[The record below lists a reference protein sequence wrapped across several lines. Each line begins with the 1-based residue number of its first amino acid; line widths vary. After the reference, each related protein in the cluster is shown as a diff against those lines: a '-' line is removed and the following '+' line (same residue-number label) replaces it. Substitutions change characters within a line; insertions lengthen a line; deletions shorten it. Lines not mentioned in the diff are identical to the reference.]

1 MVPMTRETEI
11 VDRVVALLDPA
22 LTGIE
27 QGAADTELKDLL
39 VLVRE
44 LLTDFIGSVERHPG
58 IEAATADLYA
68 AAVALVRAS
77 SASPR
82 PGPRKLRLF
91 REARARFAERLAAAK
106 PGKAGSR
113 TAWRHQELMIPA

>member
-1 MVPMTRETEI
+1 MTRETEI

-27 QGAADTELKDLL
+27 QGAADVELKDLL

-68 AAVALVRAS
+68 AAVALVRDSA
-77 SASPR
+77 ASPR
-82 PGPRKLRLF
+82 PRKLRLF
-91 REARARFAERLAAAK
+91 REARARFGERLAAAK
-106 PGKAGSR
+106 PGKGGSR
-113 TAWRHQELMIPA
+113 TAWRHHELMLPA